1 MRISEAFDLYKN
13 NYMFFKNQSKRILE
27 NHDYVKRRLIETI
40 GDKDV
45 ARLSLDDVQKWASCL
60 LIGRQWNT
68 VRNDIVRL
76 RSVLK
81 YLKDRDEK
89 CLNPNLIPVPKRRDT
104 TRDYLTAIEVSR
116 MIENACNLRS
126 KFIISFLYSSGVRLS
141 EFLSLNRHDI
151 VDRKFQVVGKGG
163 KSRVCFIDERTE
175 QLMNE
180 YLSYRDDDCEA
191 LVVSRTRKERMTP
204 TNVQLAV
211 KNAAHSA
218 GIDKRVTP
226 HVFRHSFATNFIT
239 NNGNIRYLSTLLGHA
254 SVQTTMVYTHIVDN
268 DLERQYMQ
276 FHTI

>member
-1 MRISEAFDLYKN
+1 MKLSEAFDLYKY
-13 NYMFFKNQSKRILE
+13 NYMFFKSQSKRVLQ
-27 NHDYVKRRLIETI
+27 NHEYVKNRLVNLL

-45 ARLSLDDVQKWASCL
+45 AQLTLDDIQEWTSYL
-60 LIGRQWNT
+60 LDGRQWNT

-81 YLKDRDEK
+81 YLKDREEK
-89 CLNPNLIPVPKRRDT
+89 CLNPNLIPVPKRRDI

-116 MIENACNLRS
+116 MIETACNLRS

-141 EFLSLNRHDI
+141 EFLSLNRQDI
-151 VDRKFQVVGKGG
+151 VDRRFQVVGKGG
-163 KSRVCFIDERTE
+163 KARVCFIDERTE

-191 LVVSRTRKERMTP
+191 LVVSRLNKERMTP

-211 KNAAHSA
+211 KNAAHNA
-218 GIDKRVTP
+218 GIDKHVTP
-226 HVFRHSFATNFIT
+226 HVFRHSFATNFLA
-239 NNGNIRYLSTLLGHA
+239 NNGNIRYLSALLGHA
-254 SVQTTMVYTHIVDN
+254 SVQTTMVYTHVIDN
-268 DLERQYMQ
+268 DLERQYLQ